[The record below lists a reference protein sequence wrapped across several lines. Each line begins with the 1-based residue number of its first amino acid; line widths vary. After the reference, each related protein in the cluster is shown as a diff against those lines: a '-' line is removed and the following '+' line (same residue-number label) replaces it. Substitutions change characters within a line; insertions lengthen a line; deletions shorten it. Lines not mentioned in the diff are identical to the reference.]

1 MGTDYRVSIKKY
13 SYQFNSI
20 QRIVYLLVLNVH
32 IAFFHTPVDVN
43 FQTNN
48 IVDNDCR
55 PEGQNQCYSH
65 FGGTLPTPPLQQVS
79 LAISHLLPEMTM
91 NFKVIERMTQKVN
104 NMCSHFWAERKLVPV

>member
-1 MGTDYRVSIKKY
+1 M
-13 SYQFNSI
+13 
-20 QRIVYLLVLNVH
+20 H

-48 IVDNDCR
+48 IVDIDCR

-65 FGGTLPTPPLQQVS
+65 FGGTLPTPSLQQVS
-79 LAISHLLPEMTM
+79 IAISYLLPEMTM

-104 NMCSHFWAERKLVPV
+104 NICLLFGQNGSSCLYHKWPFLSVSPSVCMSLTVNS